1 MSNDAGIIDLEGVVE
16 EVLRGQIYRV
26 RLENN
31 HVVQAY
37 TSGRLK
43 KHKIRIVLGDRV
55 RVEITPYD
63 LTKGRI
69 SKRL

>member
-26 RLENN
+26 RLEND

-55 RVEITPYD
+55 SVEITPYD